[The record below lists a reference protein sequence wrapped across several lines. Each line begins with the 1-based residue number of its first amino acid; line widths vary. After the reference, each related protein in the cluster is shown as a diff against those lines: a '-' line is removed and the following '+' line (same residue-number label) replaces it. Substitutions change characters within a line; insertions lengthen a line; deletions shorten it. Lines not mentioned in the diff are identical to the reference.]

1 MRSQRWHGASG
12 KAGAGLVCLVLW
24 MATACLLSG
33 QEKPAAGVQ
42 KASGSA
48 QTVKRDY
55 RFEVASIRPT
65 NPGPGLTDPSMAGHF
80 SSTASLAGLAM
91 TAFGKKHGYEIDCPQ
106 WMGASDY
113 RIDATF
119 PPGATEADLPI
130 MIQHLLEDR
139 FGLVYHHETRQMAG
153 YELVV
158 AKSGARLAPSSGPVP
173 AQSGG
178 NDGIEFEN
186 GVPRFTKDAGSGEL
200 YVRAGAIWRGRN
212 YTTADLAAHLAT
224 YLHAPVTDATGL
236 HGAYDYTLTFTPE
249 AEGVQGSVI
258 AVGPAAPTLAEDRSP
273 AYPLLRDA
281 LAEQLGLKLQSVK
294 HVSVD
299 VLVIDS
305 ANKKPAE
312 N

>member
-1 MRSQRWHGASG
+1 MRQRWDGVSG
-12 KAGAGLVCLVLW
+12 KAGAGLICLALW

-33 QEKPAAGVQ
+33 QERPAAGVENPP
-42 KASGSA
+42 GSA
-48 QTVKRDY
+48 QAGKRDF
-55 RFEVASIRPT
+55 RFEAASVRAA
-65 NPGPGLTDPSMAGHF
+65 NPGSGGAPPATPGRFGSLTSI
-80 SSTASLAGLAM
+80 AGLAM
-91 TAFGKKHGYEIDCPQ
+91 TAFGKNYGYEIECPQ
-106 WMGASDY
+106 WMASNYY

-119 PPGATEADLPI
+119 PPGATKADLPL

-158 AKSGARLAPSSGPVP
+158 AKSGARLAPSAGPVP

-186 GVPRFTKDAGSGEL
+186 GVPHFTKDAGSGEL

-212 YTTADLAAHLAT
+212 YTTADLAAHLAN

-236 HGAYDYTLTFTPE
+236 HGAYDYTLTFTPQ
-249 AEGVQGSVI
+249 AQGVQGSVI

-273 AYPLLRDA
+273 AFPLLRDA
-281 LAEQLGLKLQSVK
+281 LLEQLGLELRSVK

-299 VLVIDS
+299 VVVLDS